1 MIEHENV
8 NTQRVENG
16 VAYDPLL
23 GFFNLPQ
30 VETTA
35 APIEQVADDT
45 KLIIGPQPEASAA
58 RTGSFGGTKVGS
70 GLRLYTAEEFV
81 GHTPDKVDWLCEP
94 YVAPGAIT
102 SIDGKPKTSG
112 KTTFVTHMCRSILE
126 GEPFMGYP
134 TTKTKVIYLTEQ
146 TDATFK
152 TALSLAGL
160 VDREDFFILP
170 WGGTLGIK
178 WPDIVRFAVN
188 EAKAKGARLLVVD
201 TLSQFAGIRGDGE
214 NDAGAALDA
223 ARPLQ
228 EAAACG
234 LAVVVLRHE
243 RKSGGEVGDSGRGSS
258 AFAGAVD
265 LVMSLRRCE
274 GNVRPTIREIHAV
287 GRFHETPNKLA
298 VELTNEGYKAL
309 GSDAAVAKQEAEE
322 AIKKV
327 LPRVA
332 SEALTLEEIRDQTKV
347 GRTTAQKAIEDM
359 LSSNVIK
366 SKGKGVKGDPIR
378 YWLASHP
385 SEAYDGLNDEVA
397 PTIIQPE
404 SPTEVVEDEGAKY
417 TSDGVDEA
425 VENLYTY
432 ETEERVKRVENA
444 LLDYLLRN
452 SFTGRGWDRKL
463 RHLQGMHRNGK
474 DFEGLAENLSSKEW
488 PNLGILDFNPTAEE
502 VKMAVEGLRDGP
514 PHYEYELAM
523 LRRESMPDRASGQL
537 ESRSKSS

>member
-1 MIEHENV
+1 MNEHENV

-45 KLIIGPQPEASAA
+45 KLIPGPQPVASAV
-58 RTGSFGGTKVGS
+58 RTGSFGGTKAGS
-70 GLRLYTAEEFV
+70 GLRLYTAEEFA
-81 GHTPDKVDWLCEP
+81 GSTPDKVDWLCEP
-94 YVAPGAIT
+94 YVAVGAIT
-102 SIDGKPKTSG
+102 SIDGKPKVSG
-112 KTTFVTHMCRSILE
+112 KTTFVTHMCGSVLE
-126 GEPFMGYP
+126 GKPFMGYP

-152 TALSLAGL
+152 TALGRAGL

-170 WGGTLGIK
+170 WGETLGIK

-309 GSDAAVAKQEAEE
+309 GSDAAVAEEE
-322 AIKKV
+322 AREAILRV
-327 LPRVA
+327 LPETPDEAMTEKDMLTEVA
-332 SEALTLEEIRDQTKV
+332 SDGIK
-347 GRTTAQKAIEDM
+347 RTVAQSAIKDM
-359 LSSNVIK
+359 LDDEVIARM
-366 SKGKGVKGDPIR
+366 GRGVKGEPYR
-378 YWLASHP
+378 YWRVTNSPSRMDFKHSDWNESFSDVIQGLTDAPQWSDSDEAAIEAQNLLDDP
-385 SEAYDGLNDEVA
+385 ADESEATFRGLTMSNRTAVLMQCLDEIFEEHPHLKVE
-397 PTIIQPE
+397 PMIENIKTIWSSYVPE
-404 SPTEVVEDEGAKY
+404 YWDKPKYQTLLKDEEKVEPDIVEVEEAA
-417 TSDGVDEA
+417 TFCASTRRRRQARHILGVMG
-425 VENLYTY
+425 VN
-432 ETEERVKRVENA
+432 
-444 LLDYLLRN
+444 
-452 SFTGRGWDRKL
+452 
-463 RHLQGMHRNGK
+463 
-474 DFEGLAENLSSKEW
+474 
-488 PNLGILDFNPTAEE
+488 
-502 VKMAVEGLRDGP
+502 
-514 PHYEYELAM
+514 
-523 LRRESMPDRASGQL
+523 
-537 ESRSKSS
+537 